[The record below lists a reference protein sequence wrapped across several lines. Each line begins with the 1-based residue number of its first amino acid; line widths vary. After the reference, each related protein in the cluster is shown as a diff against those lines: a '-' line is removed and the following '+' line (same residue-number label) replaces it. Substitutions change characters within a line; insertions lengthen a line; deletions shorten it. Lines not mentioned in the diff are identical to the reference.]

1 MIIHGKHVVKRGN
14 CFFVVRKKLDVAERI
29 HAKQGGGDAGFDR
42 QMTKPALKL
51 RESRVTKHAH
61 GPCITL

>member
-1 MIIHGKHVVKRGN
+1 
-14 CFFVVRKKLDVAERI
+14 
-29 HAKQGGGDAGFDR
+29 
-42 QMTKPALKL
+42 MTKPALKL